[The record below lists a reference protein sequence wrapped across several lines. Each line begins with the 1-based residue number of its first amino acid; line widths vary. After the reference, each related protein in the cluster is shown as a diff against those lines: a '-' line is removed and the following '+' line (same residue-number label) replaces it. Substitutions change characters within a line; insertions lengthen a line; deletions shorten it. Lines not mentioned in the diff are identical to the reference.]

1 MKKNVPAF
9 IFGIIFALGL
19 GIAGMTQPQKV
30 VGFLDIF
37 GNWNPSLMWVM
48 VGAILVHSLTYRLVI
63 KRRAPLLAPV
73 FQRWGVEPIYSLAFQ
88 IPTQKDIDNKLV
100 GGAILFGVGWGI
112 AGFCPAPA
120 ITALVALDPN
130 TFVFVGS
137 MMLAM
142 AAFRILKA
150 PAHKVTTH
158 AN

>member
-73 FQRWGVEPIYSLAFQ
+73 FQ

>member
-37 GNWNPSLMWVM
+37 GNWDPSLMWVM
-48 VGAILVHSLTYRLVI
+48 VGAILVHSLTYRVVI
-63 KRRAPLLAPV
+63 RRRSPLLEPV
-73 FQRWGVEPIYSLAFQ
+73 FQ
-88 IPTQKDIDNKLV
+88 IPTQKDIDGKLV
-100 GGAILFGVGWGI
+100 GGAILFGTGWGI

-120 ITALVALDPN
+120 ITALVALDPD
-130 TFVFVGS
+130 TYIFVGS
-137 MMLAM
+137 MVVAM
-142 AAFRILKA
+142 AAFRLMKA
-150 PAHKVTTH
+150 SPDKATTH